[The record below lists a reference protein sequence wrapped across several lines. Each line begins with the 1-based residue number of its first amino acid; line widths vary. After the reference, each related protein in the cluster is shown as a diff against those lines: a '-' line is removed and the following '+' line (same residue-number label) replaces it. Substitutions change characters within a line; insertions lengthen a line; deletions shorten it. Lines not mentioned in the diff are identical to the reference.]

1 MKQFKFL
8 PVLALCFG
16 LAQAETIAT
25 LKNKA
30 GGYIILTD
38 VATDRCRG
46 FVGAAYATMENNQTT
61 WGCWFSDDMM
71 VHIRWYDGDTR
82 AYPIDDFS
90 VNTEAA
96 RKLRE
101 RRNKGQSL

>member
-1 MKQFKFL
+1 MKRL
-8 PVLALCFG
+8 LIALALCG
-16 LAQAETIAT
+16 VVNAETIAT

-90 VNTEAA
+90 VNTEAV

>member
-1 MKQFKFL
+1 MKRL
-8 PVLALCFG
+8 LIALALCG
-16 LAQAETIAT
+16 VVHAETIAT

-38 VATDRCRG
+38 VATDRCSG
-46 FVGAAYATMENNQTT
+46 FVGAAYTTRSDNQTT